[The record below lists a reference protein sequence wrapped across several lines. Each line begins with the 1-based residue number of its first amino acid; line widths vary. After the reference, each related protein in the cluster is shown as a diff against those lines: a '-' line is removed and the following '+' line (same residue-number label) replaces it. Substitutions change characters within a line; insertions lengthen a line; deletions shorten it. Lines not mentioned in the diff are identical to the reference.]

1 MHIESDTKLDYSDV
15 LLRPKRSTLESRKE
29 VKLTRQFK
37 FPHSQR
43 TLEVIPI
50 IAANM
55 DGVGTISMH
64 DILHNYSCLTAL
76 TKYVNPKDYPNSPPS
91 VKFCDNMYHPNIYPD
106 GKVCISILHDG
117 VDQYGYE
124 STGERWNPSHSVSSI
139 LLSIIS
145 MLPMPNFESPANID
159 ASVMCKDNYDSY
171 KRKIYKLVSDSHKL

>member
-1 MHIESDTKLDYSDV
+1 
-15 LLRPKRSTLESRKE
+15 
-29 VKLTRQFK
+29 
-37 FPHSQR
+37 
-43 TLEVIPI
+43 
-50 IAANM
+50 
-55 DGVGTISMH
+55 
-64 DILHNYSCLTAL
+64 
-76 TKYVNPKDYPNSPPS
+76 
-91 VKFCDNMYHPNIYPD
+91 MYHPNIYPD